1 VHAQIE
7 RGSAW
12 INQPSM
18 VDAAVALL
26 AESIDE
32 AATLGQWV
40 LVARGLNNL
49 VRGDYYR
56 PDADEARS
64 LLVRMRDAIERAGF
78 DFFAGSYWD
87 GLADLAEWE
96 GDLGAS
102 VTQIDEAVR
111 AQRNT
116 GGTKP
121 AYWYRAH
128 AAGLA
133 LEAGEVDQAEA
144 IFAAVDPGSGGKGMW
159 WCGLGLHIAALR
171 HDVDGVR
178 RYGAALIKIAEARS
192 GVDPQLVHDLVRA
205 MLIGGIPTEEV
216 QDIFDRLPIGFGHLT
231 VQDDPY
237 RMLARAELLEARGEH
252 ESALQEYEAAIARA
266 GDQVRPAALGTAH
279 VGAGRILVTLRRLD
293 EAKEHAAT
301 AAALLARWGGTRV
314 EELAVLQRRL
324 GGGDAID
331 GPAELTP
338 REREVAALLAEGL
351 TNGELATRLFISPK
365 TASVHVSNILAKLS
379 MTSRAEIAVYAVRS
393 GLAEA

>member
-1 VHAQIE
+1 
-7 RGSAW
+7 
-12 INQPSM
+12 M
-18 VDAAVALL
+18 LL
-26 AESIDE
+26 
-32 AATLGQWV
+32 G
-40 LVARGLNNL
+40 GL
-49 VRGDYYR
+49 
-56 PDADEARS
+56 P
-64 LLVRMRDAIERAGF
+64 
-78 DFFAGSYWD
+78 
-87 GLADLAEWE
+87 
-96 GDLGAS
+96 
-102 VTQIDEAVR
+102 
-111 AQRNT
+111 T
-116 GGTKP
+116 G
-121 AYWYRAH
+121 
-128 AAGLA
+128 
-133 LEAGEVDQAEA
+133 
-144 IFAAVDPGSGGKGMW
+144 
-159 WCGLGLHIAALR
+159 
-171 HDVDGVR
+171 
-178 RYGAALIKIAEARS
+178 
-192 GVDPQLVHDLVRA
+192 
-205 MLIGGIPTEEV
+205 EV

-237 RMLARAELLEARGEH
+237 RMLARAQLLEARGEH
-252 ESALQEYEAAIARA
+252 ESALREYEAAIARA

-293 EAKEHAAT
+293 EAKEHAAA